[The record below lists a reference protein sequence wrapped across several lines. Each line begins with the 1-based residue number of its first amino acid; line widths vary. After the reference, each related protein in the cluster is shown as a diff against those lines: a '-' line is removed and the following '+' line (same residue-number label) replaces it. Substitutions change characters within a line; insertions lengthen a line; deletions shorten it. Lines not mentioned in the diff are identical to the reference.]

1 MRQLKAP
8 HSLADGA
15 REGPLFMAEKLAF
28 QQACG
33 NRGAIQ
39 LHESIRFA
47 RAEIVHGASNQFL
60 AGARLSIDQHS
71 GVGRRDR
78 LNFSQNK
85 LQSMAG
91 PDDVIEMKL
100 AADFG
105 FQIDVLSHKPVFEL
119 RYLSVSERVVDSESD
134 LIGNLTEKGKILFSE
149 RTLSRAAKSQYSH
162 GALTAQER
170 EEATCM

>member
-47 RAEIVHGASNQFL
+47 RAEIVHGAGNQFL
-60 AGARLSIDQHS
+60 ARARVSIDQHS
-71 GVGRRDR
+71 GVSRRDR
-78 LNFSQNK
+78 LNFPQNK
-85 LQSMAG
+85 LQSLAVS
-91 PDDVIEMKL
+91 DDVLEVKFT
-100 AADFG
+100 ADLG

-119 RYLSVSERVVDSESD
+119 RYLSVSGRVVHSEGD

-149 RTLSRAAKSQYSH
+149 RILPRAAKNQYAYS
-162 GALTAQER
+162 
-170 EEATCM
+170 